1 MATDATVNPPQH
13 FIRQIVAADRQ
24 AGRHGGRVVTR
35 FPPEPNGYLHLGH
48 AKSICL
54 NFGIAAENGGTCH
67 LRFDDTNPARED
79 PEFVRSIQDDVRW
92 LGFSWGALRH
102 ASDYFEVFYRGAE
115 KLVRMG
121 LAYVDDLD
129 AEQMREYRGTLTEP
143 GRNSPFRDRSIE
155 ENLDLFRRMRAG
167 EFADGTRTLRA
178 RIDMAAGNINLRDPA
193 IYRIRKVR
201 HQNTGDAW
209 CIYPMYDYAHC
220 VSDAVEGIT
229 HSLCTL
235 EFEDHRPLYDWFL
248 RQLDLPS
255 DPSLT
260 EPLRANGLW
269 LQPSTPQ
276 QIEFARGNIS
286 YTVMSKRKLL
296 ALVNEKLVSGWE
308 DPRMPTI
315 SGLRRRG
322 YTPEAI
328 RLFWERIG
336 ISKQNSVIDLGVL
349 EGCVRED
356 LERAAARRF
365 AVLDPI
371 LLTISN
377 LPAGHTETLH
387 FPNHPKDARFG
398 TRDVPFGPR
407 LWIDRDDFMEVP
419 AKGFHR
425 LVPGGEVRL
434 RGVGIARCD
443 EVLKD
448 ADGRVSE
455 VRCTLDPDSRPG
467 MAGADRKVKGTIHWV
482 STEHARAAEIRL
494 YDRLFDV
501 PDPDEESGGKTYRDY
516 LNPDSL
522 RVVRGWVEP
531 DAASLPP
538 EARIQFE
545 RLGYFVADRH
555 DHSPQRPV
563 FNRITTLRDT
573 WSTRG

>member
-167 EFADGTRTLRA
+167 EFADSTRTLRA